1 MSALKAGSSRNT
13 SRAHWKRAGCRR
25 SGRPM
30 AQTAS
35 LWVPEKARAGSRAY
49 EHMSILSDGLS
60 LSPAVQ
66 DGQSG
71 THSAPVPGKRRLR
84 RFAVALI
91 LPAGLLLTWWIA
103 SDRGWLPEQILPA
116 PAYVYATM
124 VDMVGSGEIF
134 FHAGVSLRRVVIGF
148 LFGAFA
154 GLALGMAMG
163 ISQRIDDYVR
173 PLFLAFAQIPT
184 LGWIPLLMLI
194 FGIGETLKII
204 VIAKGALVPM
214 TLNTVAGIRSV
225 PADFVEV
232 GQALRFS
239 RLQTL
244 RLIVLP
250 GAAPSIF
257 TGVRYGLTHSWTALV
272 GVELLASSEGLGYLL
287 VWGRQ
292 MFWLDV
298 VMVAMI
304 AIGIIG
310 FMMDKALDAS
320 EISVQRWKRA
330 EEE

>member
-1 MSALKAGSSRNT
+1 
-13 SRAHWKRAGCRR
+13 
-25 SGRPM
+25 
-30 AQTAS
+30 
-35 LWVPEKARAGSRAY
+35 
-49 EHMSILSDGLS
+49 MSIISNSVSIGS
-60 LSPAVQ
+60 A
-66 DGQSG
+66 SG
-71 THSAPVPGKRRLR
+71 KVPGEARSRRTFRQLR
-84 RFAVALI
+84 KTGMALIFPVAL
-91 LPAGLLLTWWIA
+91 LAAWWIA
-103 SDRGWLPEQILPA
+103 SDRGWLPEQILPS
-116 PAYVYATM
+116 PVYVYSTIVEM
-124 VDMVGSGEIF
+124 TVSGEILY
-134 FHAGVSLRRVVIGF
+134 HAGVSLQRVVIGF
-148 LFGAFA
+148 FFGAVA
-154 GLALGMAMG
+154 GLALGMGMG
-163 ISQRIDDYVR
+163 LSRRVDDYVR

-214 TLNTVAGIRSV
+214 AMNTAAGIRSV

-239 RLQTL
+239 RWQTL

-257 TGVRYGLTHSWTALV
+257 TGIRYGLTHSWTALV

-304 AIGIIG
+304 VIGLIG
-310 FMMDKALDAS
+310 FAMDKSLDAS
-320 EISVQRWKRA
+320 ESYLQRWKQG
-330 EEE
+330 EGD

>member
-1 MSALKAGSSRNT
+1 
-13 SRAHWKRAGCRR
+13 
-25 SGRPM
+25 
-30 AQTAS
+30 
-35 LWVPEKARAGSRAY
+35 
-49 EHMSILSDGLS
+49 MSIVSNSVTIEPASAKHVGNAQRKTFVRRWGL
-60 LSPAVQ
+60 
-66 DGQSG
+66 
-71 THSAPVPGKRRLR
+71 HRSAI
-84 RFAVALI
+84 ALI
-91 LPAGLLLTWWIA
+91 LPVGLLIAWWIA
-103 SDRGWLPEQILPA
+103 SARGWLPEQILPS
-116 PAYVYATM
+116 PAYVYSTT
-124 VDMVGSGEIF
+124 VDMISSGEIF
-134 FHAGVSLRRVVIGF
+134 YHAGVSLRRVAIGF
-148 LFGAFA
+148 LFGAVA

-163 ISQRIDDYVR
+163 LSQRIDDYAR

-214 TLNTVAGIRSV
+214 TMNTAAGIRSV
-225 PADFVEV
+225 PANLVEV
-232 GQALRFS
+232 GHALRFS
-239 RLQTL
+239 RWQTL

-257 TGVRYGLTHSWTALV
+257 TGIRYGLTHSWTALV

-310 FMMDKALDAS
+310 FVMDKALDMS
-320 EISVQRWKRA
+320 EISVQRWKH
-330 EEE
+330 EEGS